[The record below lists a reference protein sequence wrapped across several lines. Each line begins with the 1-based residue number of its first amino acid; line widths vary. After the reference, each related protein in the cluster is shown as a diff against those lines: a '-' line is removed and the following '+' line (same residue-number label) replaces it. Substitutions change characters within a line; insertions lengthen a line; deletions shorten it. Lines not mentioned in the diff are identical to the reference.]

1 MNQLSQIKLSIII
14 ATFNREKRL
23 KKSLPLLLSEDS
35 DQYEFIIID
44 NNSSDKTQQL
54 VSSFS
59 KKDNRIRYFKNH
71 SNIGANRNYYRGYL
85 EAKSNWI
92 CFMTDDDY
100 IQPGFLSELI
110 KIIDKNQDC
119 GLIINSNNNGGD
131 DNLTKSRRVKSGIEA
146 LKLSFKLTG
155 VLVGLTINKK
165 LIKQEYWTLDN
176 SIYPQIGLAVN
187 LSFNNDI
194 YIHLPKNKIILGKE
208 DSIDSIVNSRP
219 ADFGVIERL
228 EILLESSKNFTD
240 KERLYLINSSSIVLF
255 NWAINIFKEIYF
267 VNKKLSFRFLKN
279 LMKNSFIMSSMS
291 FHGILF
297 FKFILNNKF
306 NLKYKISIAINILKS
321 IFLSIFKKNLYQ
333 SFFYL
338 MANLKDLISKLK
350 KQSF

>member
-100 IQPGFLSELI
+100 VQPGFLSELI

-131 DNLTKSRRVKSGIEA
+131 NNLTKSRRVKSGIEA

-176 SIYPQIGLAVN
+176 SIYPQICLALN
-187 LSFNNDI
+187 LSLENDI
-194 YIHLPKNKIILGKE
+194 YIHIPKNKITIGKE
-208 DSIDSIVNSRP
+208 DTIDFIVSNRP
-219 ADFGVIERL
+219 KDFGIFERL
-228 EILLESSKNFTD
+228 KILIQISKEIKLSSRIDF
-240 KERLYLINSSSIVLF
+240 INSLTITLFYWSINVS
-255 NWAINIFKEIYF
+255 KEIF
-267 VNKKLSFRFLKN
+267 IKNKQKGIYFLKN
-279 LMKNSFIMSSMS
+279 LMKNSFVKSSMS
-291 FHGILF
+291 FHGILIIQY
-297 FKFILNNKF
+297 ILNRNI
-306 NLKYKISIAINILKS
+306 NLKFKIKIGVIILKS
-321 IFLSIFKKNLYQ
+321 ILLSVFNKNLYQ
-333 SFFYL
+333 SFFYI
-338 MANLKDLISKLK
+338 ASNYKSLKMK
-350 KQSF
+350 KYMN